1 MGIFDK
7 FKKGF
12 QKSASAFS
20 SGLKEII
27 VKKEIDDENLNK
39 IEEFLIQSDVGIEAA
54 SEIKKIIST
63 KKIDPNKD
71 LTAEINLILNEY
83 IVSLMK
89 PLENSSFFMKKEKLN
104 ATLIS
109 GVNGVGKTTSIGKIS
124 KILKTNGNKVMLAAS
139 DTFRA
144 AAIEQLENWANKI
157 EEFLIQS
164 DVGVEVASEI
174 KEIISSKKI
183 DPNKDLKKEI
193 NFILKEYITS
203 LMKPL
208 ENKSFFNKKEKLN
221 ATLIAGVNGVGKTTS
236 IGKISK
242 ILKTNGNKIMLA
254 ASDTF
259 RAAAIEQLENWANK
273 VDVQITKSSQ
283 GSDPASVAYKAIE
296 DSIKNNFDQVLI
308 DTAGRLQNKKN
319 LMEEY
324 KKIANV
330 TKKIDPEAPHDVI
343 LILDATSG
351 QNVINQVQE
360 FNKII
365 PITGIIMT
373 KLDGTAKGGILL
385 ALAKKYKL
393 PIIALGLGEKED
405 DLQIF
410 NAENFAD
417 AFIQTN

>member
-7 FKKGF
+7 FKIGF
-12 QKSASAFS
+12 QKSASALT

-39 IEEFLIQSDVGIEAA
+39 IEEFLIQSDVGTEAA
-54 SEIKKIIST
+54 SEIREIIST

-71 LTAEINLILNEY
+71 LSTEINFILKEY
-83 IVSLMK
+83 IISLMK
-89 PLENSSFFMKKEKLN
+89 PLENDSFFKKKEKLN

-109 GVNGVGKTTSIGKIS
+109 GVNGVGKTTSIGKIG
-124 KILKTNGNKVMLAAS
+124 KILKSNGNKVMFAAS

-157 EEFLIQS
+157 
-164 DVGVEVASEI
+164 
-174 KEIISSKKI
+174 
-183 DPNKDLKKEI
+183 
-193 NFILKEYITS
+193 
-203 LMKPL
+203 
-208 ENKSFFNKKEKLN
+208 
-221 ATLIAGVNGVGKTTS
+221 
-236 IGKISK
+236 
-242 ILKTNGNKIMLA
+242 
-254 ASDTF
+254 
-259 RAAAIEQLENWANK
+259 
-273 VDVQITKSSQ
+273 DVQITKSSQ

-296 DSIKNNFDQVLI
+296 ESIKNNFDQVLI

-330 TKKIDPEAPHDVI
+330 TKKIDPKAPHDVI
-343 LILDATSG
+343 LVLDATSG
-351 QNVINQVQE
+351 QNIINQVEE

-410 NAENFAD
+410 EAEKFAE
-417 AFIQTN
+417 AFTQIN

>member
-27 VKKEIDDENLNK
+27 IKKEIDDENLDK
-39 IEEFLIQSDVGIEAA
+39 IEEFLIESDVGIEAA
-54 SEIKKIIST
+54 SEIKEIIST
-63 KKIDPNKD
+63 KKVDPKKN
-71 LTAEINLILNEY
+71 LSQEINVILKEY

-89 PLENSSFFMKKEKLN
+89 PLENDTFFMKKEKLN
-104 ATLIS
+104 ATLVS
-109 GVNGVGKTTSIGKIS
+109 GVNGVGKTTSIGKIG
-124 KILKTNGNKVMLAAS
+124 KILKNNGNKVMFAAS

-157 EEFLIQS
+157 
-164 DVGVEVASEI
+164 
-174 KEIISSKKI
+174 
-183 DPNKDLKKEI
+183 N
-193 NFILKEYITS
+193 
-203 LMKPL
+203 
-208 ENKSFFNKKEKLN
+208 
-221 ATLIAGVNGVGKTTS
+221 
-236 IGKISK
+236 
-242 ILKTNGNKIMLA
+242 
-254 ASDTF
+254 
-259 RAAAIEQLENWANK
+259 
-273 VDVQITKSSQ
+273 VQITKSSQ

-296 DSIKNNFDQVLI
+296 ESIKNKFDHVLI
-308 DTAGRLQNKKN
+308 DTAGRLQNRKN

-330 TKKIDPEAPHDVI
+330 TKKIDPNAPHDVI

-351 QNVINQVQE
+351 QNIINQVEE

-410 NAENFAD
+410 KAEKFAE
-417 AFIQTN
+417 AFIQTS